1 VPDSSAEGLFPGQ
14 RHGVRITGNYDTL
27 RQFRISGA
35 AHDAI
40 CHHPQC
46 ERLLFDTGLTPDGCV
61 DVEAM
66 RLRIKQ
72 DVRDIRDGAPLH
84 RIEELERWRVEITP
98 RLEAIPELVSRSR
111 NTMRFLVALS
121 TGMIVALA
129 GAVFSLVVLL

>member
-1 VPDSSAEGLFPGQ
+1 MTEDVMQDVLAVKIDALTED
-14 RHGVRITGNYDTL
+14 VR
-27 RQFRISGA
+27 
-35 AHDAI
+35 
-40 CHHPQC
+40 
-46 ERLLFDTGLTPDGCV
+46 E
-61 DVEAM
+61 
-66 RLRIKQ
+66 IKQ